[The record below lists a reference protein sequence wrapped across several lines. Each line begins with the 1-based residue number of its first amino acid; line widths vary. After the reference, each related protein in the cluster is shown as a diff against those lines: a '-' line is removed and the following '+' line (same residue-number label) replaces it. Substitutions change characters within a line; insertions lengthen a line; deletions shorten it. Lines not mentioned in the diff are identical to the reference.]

1 MASPIYIEA
10 RYNQILTRTVET
22 GKAKIVNLPKI
33 CDPRGNLSVVENMK
47 DVPFEVRRVYW
58 TYDVPSG
65 EERGGH
71 SHKQC
76 REMLIAVSGSF
87 DVLLDDGCS
96 QRTVTLNRPNIA
108 LIIEPGIWRVLNNFA
123 SGSVCLVLAS
133 HFFAEDDYIRC
144 YDDFLLSKGI
154 TTTTNQ

>member
-1 MASPIYIEA
+1 M
-10 RYNQILTRTVET
+10 ET
-22 GKAKIVNLPKI
+22 DKVKIVNLPKI

-47 DVPFEVRRVYW
+47 SVPFEVQRVYW

-87 DVLLDDGCS
+87 DELLDDGADR
-96 QRTVTLNRPNIA
+96 RTVTLNRPNIG

-133 HFFAEDDYIRC
+133 DLFAEEDYIRD
-144 YDDFLLSKGI
+144 YNQFLVSKGI
-154 TTTTNQ
+154 TTHNHE

>member
-1 MASPIYIEA
+1 M
-10 RYNQILTRTVET
+10 ET
-22 GKAKIVNLPKI
+22 DKVKIVNLPKI

-47 DVPFEVRRVYW
+47 SVPFEVQRVYW

-87 DVLLDDGCS
+87 DVLLDDGTDR
-96 QRTVTLNRPNIA
+96 RTVTLNRPNIA
-108 LIIEPGIWRVLNNFA
+108 
-123 SGSVCLVLAS
+123 
-133 HFFAEDDYIRC
+133 DY
-144 YDDFLLSKGI
+144 
-154 TTTTNQ
+154 

>member
-1 MASPIYIEA
+1 M
-10 RYNQILTRTVET
+10 ET
-22 GKAKIVNLPKI
+22 NKVKIVNLPKI

-47 DVPFEVRRVYW
+47 DIPFEVHRVYW

-76 REMLIAVSGSF
+76 RTMLIAVSGSF
-87 DVLLDDGCS
+87 DVLLDDGTDQC
-96 QRTVTLNRPNIA
+96 TITLNRPYIG

-123 SGSVCLVLAS
+123 SGSVCLSLAS
-133 HFFAEDDYIRC
+133 DLFDEGDYIRD
-144 YDDFLLSKGI
+144 YEEFLASKGI
-154 TTTTNQ
+154 KTKSQE